1 MTDIPLQL
9 TARQWATVDANMD
22 NAAQSAQDEYL
33 DPEPACAIRE
43 AGSKQ
48 VPWVG
53 EDRQWPPMDQVLTIR
68 LRRDQWQ
75 FALASLADD
84 DPVYQELGDLDS
96 LRHGRD
102 AREAI
107 SQQLT

>member
-1 MTDIPLQL
+1 
-9 TARQWATVDANMD
+9 MD
-22 NAAQSAQDEYL
+22 NAAQSAQNQYL

-43 AGSKQ
+43 AGWKQ

-53 EDRQWPPMDQVLTIR
+53 EERQWPPMDQVLTIR

-75 FALASLADD
+75 FVLDAVAHD

-96 LRHGRD
+96 LRYGRD

-107 SQQLT
+107 SRQLR